1 MKRRLQRGISIV
13 EVLVAAIL
21 LGLAIYFITPLVS
34 YSLKQSQVNKE
45 RSAAVQAGQR
55 IVESV
60 RNAGFDGANA
70 IVNSTTPTTIQL
82 NDLQGQSLYIK
93 QTGEILTAPATGA
106 KLLQVQRLY
115 TFSEGDTPAPSD
127 DLIQVTVKITWPGS
141 ASRHVTMG
149 TTLARSGALN

>member
-1 MKRRLQRGISIV
+1 MKHRLQRGISLP
-13 EVLVAAIL
+13 EVLVSAVL
-21 LGLAIYFITPLVS
+21 LGLAIYFISPMIS

-70 IVNSTTPTTIQL
+70 IVNSTTPSSVQV
-82 NDLQGQSLYIK
+82 NDLQGNLLYIK
-93 QTGEILTAPATGA
+93 QSGEVLTAPATGA
-106 KLLQVQRLY
+106 KLLQIQRLY
-115 TFSEGDTPAPSD
+115 NFSEGATPAPSD

-141 ASRHVTMG
+141 SSRHVTMG
-149 TTLARSGALN
+149 TTLARSGAMN

>member
-1 MKRRLQRGISIV
+1 MKQRSQRGISIV
-13 EVLVAAIL
+13 EALVAAVL
-21 LGLAIYFITPLVS
+21 LGLALFFISPMVS

-60 RNAGFDGANA
+60 RDAGFDGANA
-70 IVNSTTPTTIQL
+70 IVNSVTASSVQL

-93 QTGEILTAPATGA
+93 QTGEILTAPASGA

-115 TFSEGDTPAPSD
+115 TFSEGATPAPSD
-127 DLIQVTVKITWPGS
+127 DLIQVTVKITWPGG

-149 TTLARSGALN
+149 TTLTRSGTLN

>member
-1 MKRRLQRGISIV
+1 MKQRLQGGISII
-13 EVLVAAIL
+13 EALVAAVL
-21 LGLAIYFITPLVS
+21 LGLAIYFISPLVS

-60 RNAGFDGANA
+60 QNAGFEGANA
-70 IVNSTTPTTIQL
+70 IVNSATPSSVQL

-93 QTGEILTAPATGA
+93 QTGEVLSAPATGA
-106 KLLQVQRLY
+106 KLLQIQRLY
-115 TFSEGDTPAPSD
+115 NFSEGDTPAPSD

-149 TTLARSGALN
+149 TTLTRSGALK